1 MGRRVGDAVNLLLQG
16 ADAEFEPE
24 RFVVAGEVVVRE
36 GDHYRIE
43 NDDALIPDPSE
54 LPDPD

>member
-1 MGRRVGDAVNLLLQG
+1 MGRLKQVGELVTRSLEED
-16 ADAEFEPE
+16 EFEPE
-24 RFVVAGEVVVRE
+24 RFVVAGVVVLRE

-43 NDDALIPDPSE
+43 NDDALVPARSE